1 MADTQRFESGLSLGE
16 ALRGLP
22 LESPA
27 RSAWPAM
34 AKRIDRPQRSSRSSH
49 WPLAIAASLL
59 ALLLM
64 PREVPNSSPRPLA
77 GAALSVASQRVEL
90 AALMSESARLERV
103 VAAASDDGA
112 SSATAAAWSLELED
126 RLQTL
131 DGELEGNRNPV
142 RQLALWQQRVQLL
155 RDVAEVETSRHYLA
169 SQGRSFDVAL
179 VSAY

>member
-1 MADTQRFESGLSLGE
+1 MVSTAMQGGCTCEN
-16 ALRGLP
+16 APYLRVGTG
-22 LESPA
+22 
-27 RSAWPAM
+27 
-34 AKRIDRPQRSSRSSH
+34 
-49 WPLAIAASLL
+49 
-59 ALLLM
+59 
-64 PREVPNSSPRPLA
+64 N
-77 GAALSVASQRVEL
+77 VEL

-131 DGELEGNRNPV
+131 DGELEGNRDPT